1 MILVFQTIKIIFI
14 QLIIKG
20 PAMTDKEYRK
30 TVKEIS
36 DIKKELAAMNKRFG
50 KIDRRIESSELLSL
64 DEVFCSSCGNIV
76 KV

>member
-1 MILVFQTIKIIFI
+1 
-14 QLIIKG
+14 
-20 PAMTDKEYRK
+20 MTDKEYRK

-36 DIKKELAAMNKRFG
+36 GIKKELAATNKRLG
-50 KIDRRIESSELLSL
+50 KINKWIENSELLSL